1 MSAHMYNLNEDNV
14 DILSCSSACPTMS
27 AEYLTLADLVDFG
40 LPLVDNIVV
49 CSICG
54 LAQQC
59 PPPSNSVKIRFCLA
73 EWPARKCGACCS
85 CPTCKAYVDRRRDE
99 LMMLRRYELMM
110 QEAVDRYMELPVGF
124 FDMYCS
130 MDLE

>member
-1 MSAHMYNLNEDNV
+1 MSAHMYNLNEENV
-14 DILSCSSACPTMS
+14 DILVCSARPTMS

-40 LPLVDNIVV
+40 LPLVDNIIV

-73 EWPARKCGACCS
+73 EWPACKCDACCS
-85 CPTCKAYVDRRRDE
+85 CHTCRVYVAARRYE